1 MRQQS
6 AAVRPIS
13 DLQMI
18 PQNMQSVPGRL
29 IKEAFS
35 GKLIPTVKKFR
46 EMRYKTMGRTIKGK
60 LTVSVI
66 CMVVV
71 SILLTTVGIVI
82 VAGKRLMK
90 DQTEALQIYADK
102 YAEEINTWIENEKM
116 LAEGAANCIE
126 AAQNVD
132 KEFIQSVMN
141 TYAAGRSELLNLYC
155 GTKESLFIQS
165 NAEAEIPE
173 GYDPVQ
179 RGWYQQAA
187 EAGTVIVT
195 DPYWDVLTNQMCTTI
210 AAPVYIEGGLSG
222 VIGLDVTLGTV
233 TDLTASIDF
242 AEGVYG
248 FLADSGGRYVAHRNK
263 DFEPSED
270 NAVNVTDIMP
280 GLAGLINGEDSG
292 VTELTDYDGSK
303 CYFATADIESSQWK
317 MGVVVPTANVRS
329 SLIAMIGVAVAVALL
344 ITVLVAVTMA
354 GLIGKTLEPVQML
367 KQFASGD
374 FSENVV
380 SEKGIP
386 KEYKDETEQ
395 IRTAT
400 REVRQQ
406 IRGIILNTKQEA
418 ESIGTIA
425 EGTSAKMTV
434 LTNDISEI
442 ADSTVQVLKQTT
454 EAKELAEKIKSTGQE
469 LCVAVE
475 AVAQKAGEAA
485 RQSGDIMERAGKQ
498 HENSE
503 ASSAE
508 AVTLYQETK
517 EELEQAIADSQKVR
531 EIDTLTEEIL
541 SISSQ
546 TNLLALNASIEAA
559 RAGDAGKGFAV
570 VADEIRQLADHSKVA
585 VDKIRKV
592 TEGVVR
598 NVSFLSQSSG
608 RLLEFMND
616 KVMADYQSMTRLAE
630 MYEQDAAFYSS
641 ISGDLGSASAEMS
654 VGITGINQYI
664 LAVAELI
671 GAIAEYMQVMK
682 QSAENSDENS
692 KAVLAQME
700 ELSGLSEI
708 LNQTVASFKV

>member
-1 MRQQS
+1 MR
-6 AAVRPIS
+6 
-13 DLQMI
+13 
-18 PQNMQSVPGRL
+18 
-29 IKEAFS
+29 
-35 GKLIPTVKKFR
+35 
-46 EMRYKTMGRTIKGK
+46 RTIKGK
-60 LTVSVI
+60 LTSSVI
-66 CMVVV
+66 CMVVI
-71 SILLTTVGIVI
+71 SILLTTVGIVF
-82 VAGKRLMK
+82 VAGKRLVS
-90 DQTEALQIYADK
+90 DQTEALQIYADR

-116 LAEGAANCIE
+116 LAQGAADCIE
-126 AAQNVD
+126 AARNTD
-132 KEFIQSVMN
+132 GDFIQSVMD
-141 TYAAGRSELLNLYC
+141 TYAEGREELLNLYC
-155 GTKESLFIQS
+155 GTKDSIFIQS
-165 NAEAEIPE
+165 NKEAEIPE

-195 DPYWDVLTNQMCTTI
+195 DPYWDVLTNQMCTTV
-210 AAPVYIEGGLSG
+210 AAPVYIEGALEA

-248 FLADSGGRYVAHRNK
+248 FLADSSGQYVAHKNK
-263 DFEPSED
+263 DFEPSEN
-270 NAVNVTDIMP
+270 NAVAVADIMP
-280 GLAGLINGEDSG
+280 GLAELISGKDSR
-292 VTELTDYDGSK
+292 VTELTDYDGSR
-303 CYFATADIESSQWK
+303 CYFAAADIEGSRWK
-317 MGVVVPTANVRS
+317 IGVVVPTANVRS
-329 SLIAMIGVAVAVALL
+329 SLVVMVGVAVMIALL

-386 KEYKDETEQ
+386 REYKDETEQ

-400 REVRQQ
+400 TEVKQQ

-418 ESIGTIA
+418 GSIGTIA

-434 LTNDISEI
+434 LTKDISEI
-442 ADSTVQVLKQTT
+442 ADSTVHVLNQTT
-454 EAKELAEKIKSTGQE
+454 EAEELAEKIKSTGQE
-469 LCVAVE
+469 LCE
-475 AVAQKAGEAA
+475 AVDAVARKAGEAA

-498 HENSE
+498 HETSQ
-503 ASSAE
+503 ASSKE
-508 AVTLYQETK
+508 AVLLYQETK
-517 EELEQAIADSQKVR
+517 GELEQAIEDSQKVR

-608 RLLEFMND
+608 RLLTFMND
-616 KVMADYQSMTRLAE
+616 RVMTDYQSMTQLAE
-630 MYEQDAAFYSS
+630 MYEKDAAFYSS

-654 VGITGINQYI
+654 VGIAGINESV
-664 LAVAELI
+664 LEVAKLI
-671 GAIAEYMQVMK
+671 GTIAEYMRIMR

-692 KAVLAQME
+692 KAVLSQME
-700 ELSGLSEI
+700 ELFRLSEL

>member
-1 MRQQS
+1 MR
-6 AAVRPIS
+6 
-13 DLQMI
+13 
-18 PQNMQSVPGRL
+18 
-29 IKEAFS
+29 
-35 GKLIPTVKKFR
+35 
-46 EMRYKTMGRTIKGK
+46 RTIKGK
-60 LTVSVI
+60 LTSSVI
-66 CMVVV
+66 CMVVI
-71 SILLTTVGIVI
+71 SILLTTVGIVF
-82 VAGKRLMK
+82 VAGKRLVS
-90 DQTEALQIYADK
+90 DQTEALQIYADR

-116 LAEGAANCIE
+116 LAQGAADCIE
-126 AAQNVD
+126 AARNTD
-132 KEFIQSVMN
+132 GDFIQSVMD
-141 TYAAGRSELLNLYC
+141 TYAEGREELLNLYC
-155 GTKESLFIQS
+155 GTKDSIFIQS
-165 NAEAEIPE
+165 NKEAEIPE

-195 DPYWDVLTNQMCTTI
+195 DPYWDVLTNQMCTTV
-210 AAPVYIEGGLSG
+210 AAPVYIEGALEA

-248 FLADSGGRYVAHRNK
+248 FLADSSGQYVAHKNK
-263 DFEPSED
+263 DFEPSEN
-270 NAVNVTDIMP
+270 NAVAVADIMP
-280 GLAGLINGEDSG
+280 GLAELISGKDSR
-292 VTELTDYDGSK
+292 VTELTDYDGSR
-303 CYFATADIESSQWK
+303 CYFAAADIEGSRWK
-317 MGVVVPTANVRS
+317 IGVVVPTANVRS
-329 SLIAMIGVAVAVALL
+329 SLVVMVGVAVMIALL

-386 KEYKDETEQ
+386 REYKDETEQ

-400 REVRQQ
+400 TEVKQQ

-418 ESIGTIA
+418 GSIGTIA
-425 EGTSAKMTV
+425 EGTSAKMMV
-434 LTNDISEI
+434 LTKDISEI
-442 ADSTVQVLKQTT
+442 ADSTVHVLNQTT
-454 EAKELAEKIKSTGQE
+454 EAEELAEKIKSTGQE
-469 LCVAVE
+469 LCE
-475 AVAQKAGEAA
+475 AVDAVARKAGEAA

-498 HENSE
+498 HETSQ
-503 ASSAE
+503 ASSKE
-508 AVTLYQETK
+508 AVLLYQETK
-517 EELEQAIADSQKVR
+517 GELEQAIEDSQKVR

-608 RLLEFMND
+608 RLLTFMND
-616 KVMADYQSMTRLAE
+616 RVMADYQSMTQLAE
-630 MYEQDAAFYSS
+630 MYEKDAAFYSS

-654 VGITGINQYI
+654 VGIAGINESV
-664 LAVAELI
+664 LEVAKLI
-671 GAIAEYMQVMK
+671 GTIAEYMRIMR

-692 KAVLAQME
+692 KAVLSQME
-700 ELSGLSEI
+700 ELFRLSEL